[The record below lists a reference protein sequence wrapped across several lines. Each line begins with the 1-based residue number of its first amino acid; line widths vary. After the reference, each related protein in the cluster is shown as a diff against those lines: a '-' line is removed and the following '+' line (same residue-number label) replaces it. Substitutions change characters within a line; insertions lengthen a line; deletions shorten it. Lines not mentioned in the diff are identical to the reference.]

1 LNCPFCAEEIQ
12 DAAVIC
18 RFCGAAKSAAG
29 EWGAPAPR
37 STPPAHRP
45 GSTTIRSS
53 GAFFLLSSLVSLVS
67 ITDDAPLFGA
77 MRSGFVAVSYN
88 LIFAVLFLAMGL
100 ALILGRSWGYRVFM
114 AGTAIYSLDRLLF
127 LLSKDTRDAYLTAS
141 GVTQQVRGM
150 MDMSMIDEG
159 VFLGTILTLICWWGF
174 ALYIYWRR
182 DYFC

>member
-1 LNCPFCAEEIQ
+1 
-12 DAAVIC
+12 
-18 RFCGAAKSAAG
+18 
-29 EWGAPAPR
+29 
-37 STPPAHRP
+37 
-45 GSTTIRSS
+45 
-53 GAFFLLSSLVSLVS
+53 
-67 ITDDAPLFGA
+67 
-77 MRSGFVAVSYN
+77 

-114 AGTAIYSLDRLLF
+114 AGTAIYSVDRLLF

-150 MDMSMIDEG
+150 MDVSMIDEG